1 MNKKTIGV
9 LVCGLILASAV
20 PAFAQ
25 RFEFGVAWNFYN
37 PGFDATYHNRY
48 SPVYLSGGAYTSLA
62 EQTLSLRAKE
72 VSGLSAF
79 VSYFPARNFGLQFMA
94 EYFKAGLN
102 GNNGIYAYSLTYQR
116 PMPDHTFETANYS
129 NEFEFPATEG
139 DIREIVL
146 SLNAIFRLP
155 LTRLLSLSLSGGPTY
170 FYTDAKAGFIGYTKF
185 FTSED
190 RLLHIQ
196 NYQLAYEF
204 GPQSRLGF
212 NVGAEAA
219 FHLSA
224 LIAIFGEFR
233 YFKTSGEETPL
244 HITATDI
251 LTDSVADIESR
262 LALGSLKV
270 DPSFTRFSAGV
281 KFTF

>member
-1 MNKKTIGV
+1 MNRKTIAV
-9 LVCGLILASAV
+9 IVCGLVLASAV

-37 PGFDATYHNRY
+37 PGFDATYHSRY
-48 SPVYLSGGAYTSLA
+48 SPAYLSGGAYSSLA
-62 EQTLSLRAKE
+62 EQTLTLRAKE

-94 EYFKAGLN
+94 EYFKAGFNGSN
-102 GNNGIYAYSLTYQR
+102 GNYAYSLTYQR
-116 PMPDHTFETANYS
+116 PMPDHTFRTASYANA
-129 NEFEFPATEG
+129 FEFPATEG

-155 LTRLLSLSLSGGPTY
+155 LTRLLSLSFSGGPSY
-170 FYTDAKAGFIGYTKF
+170 FYTDAAAGFIGYTKF
-185 FTSED
+185 FTSDD

-196 NYQLAYEF
+196 DYRLAYEF

-212 NVGAEAA
+212 NAGVEAA
-219 FHLSA
+219 VHVSA
-224 LIAIFGEFR
+224 LIAFFGEFR
-233 YFKTSGEETPL
+233 LFKTSGEETPL
-244 HITATDI
+244 HITASDI

-262 LALGSLKV
+262 LGLGSLKV
-270 DPSFTRFSAGV
+270 DPSFTRFSVGV